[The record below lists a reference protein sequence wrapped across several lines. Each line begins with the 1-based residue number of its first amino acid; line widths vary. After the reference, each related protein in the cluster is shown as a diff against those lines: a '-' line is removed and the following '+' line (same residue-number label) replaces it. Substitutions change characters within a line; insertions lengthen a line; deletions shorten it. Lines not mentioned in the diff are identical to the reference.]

1 MSEGFLGRWSRRKAE
16 VREGRLPSDPPSSEP
31 SASPSLAERAPTER
45 SGPSAPGD
53 PLPTSAA
60 PPAVGGGGPPDAP
73 AAPPAPTLADAQA
86 LTPESD
92 FRRFVAPDV
101 APEVRNTAM
110 KKLFADPHFNVM
122 DGLDVYIDDY
132 NRPDPLPAAMLRE
145 MSSARFL
152 GLVQDEPAAAA
163 GKAAPDPMPAAQ
175 APAPA
180 VARDDADGP
189 GVSDVAQSGASET
202 PTDHVRP
209 NPDLQ
214 LQPDDAA
221 RREGVGPGPG

>member
-16 VREGRLPSDPPSSEP
+16 VRDGREPVDPPSPEALPP
-31 SASPSLAERAPTER
+31 SRPAAA
-45 SGPSAPGD
+45 APGAA
-53 PLPTSAA
+53 PAA
-60 PPAVGGGGPPDAP
+60 PPIAASPRQAP
-73 AAPPAPTLADAQA
+73 EAAGHARAGDAPPAPTLADAQA
-86 LTPESD
+86 LTPASD
-92 FRRFVAPDV
+92 FRPFVSREV
-101 APEVRNTAM
+101 APEVRNAAM

-145 MSSARFL
+145 LASARFL
-152 GLVQDEPAAAA
+152 GLVEDEPAVAQ
-163 GKAAPDPMPAAQ
+163 PDGQ

-180 VARDDADGP
+180 VARDDADAP
-189 GVSDVAQSGASET
+189 SVPDVAQSEAIDS